1 MFTGLKNGVVR
12 KTGDIGEILVRNMGN
27 FLNKKGE
34 KFQNIWERSLKL
46 PLELGEVRGFNFY
59 ENFQIDNVP
68 VNHCEN
74 TTKIALERIILRIV

>member
-46 PLELGEVRGFNFY
+46 PLELGTRPN
-59 ENFQIDNVP
+59 P
-68 VNHCEN
+68 S
-74 TTKIALERIILRIV
+74 